1 MKPPLIVRP
10 AVARLRAEVRG
21 PKALAKVGR
30 HRLGLDDDNGG
41 TLGSQGCGELLGELF
56 GGVCMYRSASESG
69 CDGDNVEAR
78 QIHSRDAG
86 ALLQQCERLEDGVLA
101 WQ

>member
-30 HRLGLDDDNGG
+30 HRLGLDVNR
-41 TLGSQGCGELLGELF
+41 CKK
-56 GGVCMYRSASESG
+56 VCSVDPGLPNTVVKPSERNKS
-69 CDGDNVEAR
+69 
-78 QIHSRDAG
+78 
-86 ALLQQCERLEDGVLA
+86 
-101 WQ
+101 